1 MRRAGGARL
10 VQFSFNA
17 ARGIRY
23 RIESSTDLINWSTQE
38 ADIMGEGDTVDRFF
52 STEERPRVYFRVLR
66 E

>member
-1 MRRAGGARL
+1 RL